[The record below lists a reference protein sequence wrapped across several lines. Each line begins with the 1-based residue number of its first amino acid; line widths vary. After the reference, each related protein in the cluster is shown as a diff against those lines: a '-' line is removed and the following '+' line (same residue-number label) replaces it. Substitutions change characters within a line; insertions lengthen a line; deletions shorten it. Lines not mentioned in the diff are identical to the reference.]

1 MFKYLCFIDKKLF
14 RSIMHKNF
22 KFLIVSALLL
32 LQTSILSAGRH
43 YASASRF
50 MSYKGLTMAGYQGWF
65 NAPEDGAGRG
75 WNHYTKNNEFRP
87 GKCTIDFWPDMTEYK
102 VKYKT
107 PFSFADGN
115 PAYTFSSYDKSTT
128 DLHFRWMKEYG
139 IDGVFMQRFVASIR
153 TPVGLNHTNMVL
165 ENAMN
170 AAEKNNRAICIMYDL
185 SGMKPAEVDLVIA
198 DWKDLVDKHKLTSR
212 KNNQYLYHRN
222 KPLVAIWG
230 VGFGDKRKYGYNEY
244 DKLLSFFKNDPEY
257 GGCSILLGVPTRWRE
272 LTIDSD
278 KNPQLHEVIKRA
290 DIVQP
295 WLVGRFNENTYPN
308 YHSLIAKDLEWCNAN
323 GLDYVPV
330 LFPGFSW
337 HNMNINS
344 PSNMI
349 PRNGGKFY
357 WSQISKSIELGCEML
372 YYAMFDEIDEG
383 TAIFKIENNPPVG
396 ESIFVGN
403 EGLPSDH
410 YLWLAGM
417 GGKMLRKEIPFT
429 DELPVRK

>member
-1 MFKYLCFIDKKLF
+1 MNA
-14 RSIMHKNF
+14 SIKV
-22 KFLIVSALLL
+22 L
-32 LQTSILSAGRH
+32 ILSFALFLPLSFILAGNH
-43 YASASRF
+43 HAATSRF

-75 WNHYTKNNEFRP
+75 WNHYTKNGKFYP
-87 GKCTIDFWPDMTEYK
+87 GMCTIDFWPDMTEYK

-107 PFSFADGN
+107 PFSFADGS
-115 PAYTFSSYDKSTT
+115 PAYTFSSYDKSTSE
-128 DLHFRWMKEYG
+128 LHFKWMKEYG

-153 TPVGLNHTNMVL
+153 TPVGVNHTTVVL
-165 ENAMN
+165 ENAID
-170 AAEKNNRAICIMYDL
+170 AATKNDRALCIMYDL
-185 SGMKPAEVDLVIA
+185 SGMQPREVNLVIE
-198 DWKDLVDKHKLTSR
+198 DWKKLVDIQKITSR
-212 KNNQYLYHRN
+212 KKNQYLYHRN

-230 VGFGDKRKYGYNEY
+230 VGFGDNRKYGYPEY
-244 DKLLSFFKNDPEY
+244 EKLLNFFKNDPVY

-272 LTIDSD
+272 LGSDSD
-278 KNPQLHEVIKRA
+278 KNPQLHEVIKQA

-295 WLVGRFNENTYPN
+295 WFVGRFNENTYPN
-308 YHSLIAKDLEWCNAN
+308 FYSLITNDLEWCKTN

-337 HNMNINS
+337 HNMNLEATTNQ
-344 PSNMI
+344 I

-357 WSQISKSIELGCEML
+357 WNQISKSIELGCEML

-429 DELPVRK
+429 IGLPIRTK

>member
-1 MFKYLCFIDKKLF
+1 MYKNNKLLIISFILF
-14 RSIMHKNF
+14 LHTVYM
-22 KFLIVSALLL
+22 SAK
-32 LQTSILSAGRH
+32 QPHATE
-43 YASASRF
+43 SRY
-50 MSYKGLTMAGYQGWF
+50 MSYKGLVMAGYQGWF

-87 GKCTIDFWPDMTEYK
+87 GKCSIDMWPDMSEYK

-107 PFSFADGN
+107 PFSFADGS

-128 DLHFRWMKEYG
+128 DLHFKWMKDYG

-153 TPVGLNHTNMVL
+153 TKVGVNHTNTVL
-165 ENAMN
+165 NNAID
-170 AAEKNNRAICIMYDL
+170 AAQVNNRAICVMYDL
-185 SGMKPAEVDLVIA
+185 SGMQPYEVDLVIA
-198 DWKDLVDKHKLTSR
+198 DWKDLITKHKLTSR

-230 VGFGDKRKYGYNEY
+230 VGFGDGRKYGYPEF
-244 DKLLSFFKNDPEY
+244 DKLLNFFKNDPEY

-272 LTIDSD
+272 LGSDSD

-295 WLVGRFNENTYPN
+295 WLVNRFNEKSYESF
-308 YHSLIAKDLEWCNAN
+308 HSLIANDLVWCNAN
-323 GLDYVPV
+323 GMDYVPV
-330 LFPGFSW
+330 VFPGFSW
-337 HNMNINS
+337 HNMKSESETNIN
-344 PSNMI
+344 
-349 PRNGGKFY
+349 PRNGGSFF
-357 WSQISKSIELGCEML
+357 WSQISKSLELGSEML

-396 ESIFVGN
+396 KSVFVGN

-410 YLWLAGM
+410 YLWLAGL
-417 GGKMLRKEIPFT
+417 GGKMLRKEIPFSNV
-429 DELPVRK
+429 LPIRK

>member
-1 MFKYLCFIDKKLF
+1 MITKNHLF
-14 RSIMHKNF
+14 
-22 KFLIVSALLL
+22 
-32 LQTSILSAGRH
+32 SILFFLLFHANFMFAKQSHATE
-43 YASASRF
+43 SRY
-50 MSYKGLTMAGYQGWF
+50 MSYKGLVLAGYQGWF
-65 NAPEDGAGRG
+65 NAPDDGAGRG
-75 WNHYTKNNEFRP
+75 WNHYTKQGKFHP
-87 GKCTIDFWPDMTEYK
+87 GMCTIDMWPDMSEYK

-107 PFSFADGN
+107 PFVFADGN

-128 DLHFRWMKEYG
+128 DLHFKWMKEYG

-153 TPVGLNHTNMVL
+153 TKVGVNHTNTVL
-165 ENAMN
+165 NNAIE
-170 AAEKNNRAICIMYDL
+170 AAEANNRAICVMYDL
-185 SGMKPAEVDLVIA
+185 SGMQPHEVDLLIA
-198 DWKDLVDKHKLTSR
+198 DWKDLVDKQKLTSR
-212 KNNQYLYHRN
+212 KNNHYLYHRN

-230 VGFGDKRKYGYNEY
+230 VGFGDNRKYGYNEY
-244 DKLLSFFKNDPEY
+244 DRLLHFFKNDPEY

-278 KNPQLHEVIKRA
+278 KNPKLHEVIKRA

-295 WLVGRFNENTYPN
+295 WLVGRFNENSYSS
-308 YHSLIAKDLEWCNAN
+308 YHTLITKDLAWCKAN

-337 HNMNINS
+337 HNMNLNA
-344 PSNMI
+344 PTNQN

-357 WSQISKSIELGCEML
+357 WDQISKSIELGCKML

-396 ESIFVGN
+396 ASIFVGN

-410 YLWLAGM
+410 YLWLGGQ

-429 DELPVRK
+429 NTIPVR